1 MGANS
6 LLMILLFVSILA
18 VINFLAA
25 RHSIRWDLSENQN
38 FSLAPQ
44 THRVLR
50 SLPREV
56 TITVFTR
63 EKDPGYQSYK
73 ERLDS
78 YRQASSKIS
87 VEFVDPE
94 RQPKIAQSYG
104 ITKTDTAVFESA
116 GHSVRVTSP
125 SEVELTGAL
134 IRVSQDSKKRV
145 LFLEGHGEPS
155 LDDRE
160 RTGLS
165 AAREIL
171 LKQGYDVG
179 TLSLLK
185 EEAVPDH
192 TAILV
197 VAGPRRPVTIEE
209 QERIHTYVEKGG
221 HLLLLIDPDTQAD
234 LNPLLK
240 RWGLGVGPGALVD
253 LQDRLAQGDLTS
265 LLVRTF
271 TEHEITQDL
280 SAAVLFPLARHITFD
295 EQVGNAW
302 DYVPLARTSP
312 NSWAETDLK
321 GRVVNLNEK
330 EDIKGPLP
338 MAAALAPKVA
348 PEEGK
353 PRPAIVVIGNS
364 TFATNAFVNF
374 PGNSDFFLHTAGW
387 LAEERNMLAI
397 GPEGF
402 RASTVYPQSLT
413 GTSTALS
420 ASHSP
425 AGHHVFLRHHGVA
438 QTPAPLDRCGTG
450 PHSSWCSYWPDS
462 ACTSMSSSFRRKSR
476 TSDKILPTR
485 RCCSSTRKPS
495 PGSPSRPTGTNSSSL
510 GLPSRAGC

>member
-1 MGANS
+1 MKTIPLGVVGMALALAGAVGYSLAPTKLWLVTLMEGAALLCLLLFAIVHFSQLKAFSSRRSTRMGANS

-18 VINFLAA
+18 IVNFLAA

-44 THRVLR
+44 TYRVLR
-50 SLPREV
+50 NLPREV
-56 TITVFTR
+56 LVTVFTR

-78 YRQASSKIS
+78 YRQASPKIT

-94 RQPKIAQSYG
+94 RQPKIAQNYG
-104 ITKTDTAVFESA
+104 INRTDTAVFESA
-116 GHSVRVTSP
+116 GHTVRVTSP

-134 IRVSQDSKKRV
+134 IRVTQDRQKQV

-165 AAREIL
+165 VAKDIL
-171 LKQGYDVG
+171 LKQGYNVG

-185 EEAVPDH
+185 EAAVPDQ

-197 VAGPRRPVTIEE
+197 VAGPRRPVTTEE

-221 HLLLLIDPDTQAD
+221 HLLLLIDPDTQAG
-234 LNPLLK
+234 LNPLLTQ
-240 RWGLGVGPGALVD
+240 WGLGVGPGVLVD

-295 EQVGNAW
+295 EQTGKAW

-312 NSWAETDLK
+312 NSWAETDIK
-321 GRVVNLNEK
+321 GRVVNLDEK
-330 EDIKGPLP
+330 KDIKGPLP
-338 MAAALAPKVA
+338 MAAAISPKVP

-353 PRPAIVVIGNS
+353 PRPAVVVIGNS
-364 TFATNAFVNF
+364 TFATNAFMNF
-374 PGNSDFFLHTAGW
+374 PGNSDFFLHTAAW
-387 LAEERNMLAI
+387 LAEERNMM
-397 GPEGF
+397 
-402 RASTVYPQSLT
+402 SLV
-413 GTSTALS
+413 
-420 ASHSP
+420 P
-425 AGHHVFLRHHGVA
+425 K
-438 QTPAPLDRCGTG
+438 
-450 PHSSWCSYWPDS
+450 DS
-462 ACTSMSSSFRRKSR
+462 ALRPFTPNPLQERALLYLQVILLPVAMFVAGILVWRK
-476 TSDKILPTR
+476 R
-485 RCCSSTRKPS
+485 RC
-495 PGSPSRPTGTNSSSL
+495 L
-510 GLPSRAGC
+510 

>member
-1 MGANS
+1 MNFKTIPLGVIGVVLAVAGAIGYSLAPEKLWLVTILEGLALFCLILFVVVHFISLKAFSARRSTRMGANS
-6 LLMILLFVSILA
+6 LLMILLFVGILA
-18 VINFLAA
+18 IINFLAA
-25 RHSIRWDLSENQN
+25 SHSIRWDLSENQN

-50 SLPREV
+50 SLSREV
-56 TITVFTR
+56 LITVFTR
-63 EKDPGYQSYK
+63 EKDPGYQAYK

-78 YRQASSKIS
+78 YRQASPKIS

-94 RQPKIAQSYG
+94 RQPKIAQNYG
-104 ITKTDTAVFESA
+104 ISRTDTAVFESS
-116 GHSVRVTSP
+116 GHTVRVTAP

-155 LDDRE
+155 LEDRE

-165 AAREIL
+165 AAKDIL
-171 LKQGYDVG
+171 IKQGYDVG

-185 EEAVPDH
+185 EEAVPDR

-197 VAGPRRPVTIEE
+197 VAGPRRPVTPDE
-209 QERIHTYVEKGG
+209 QERIHHYVEKGG

-234 LNPLLK
+234 LNPLLNQ
-240 RWGLGVGPGALVD
+240 WGLGVGPGALVD

-321 GRVVNLNEK
+321 GRVVNLNEQ

-338 MAAALAPKVA
+338 MAAALTPKVA

-374 PGNSDFFLHTAGW
+374 PGNSDFFLHTAAW
-387 LAEERNMLAI
+387 LAEERDMMAI
-397 GPEGF
+397 VP
-402 RASTVYPQSLT
+402 R
-413 GTSTALS
+413 
-420 ASHSP
+420 
-425 AGHHVFLRHHGVA
+425 
-438 QTPAPLDRCGTG
+438 
-450 PHSSWCSYWPDS
+450 DS
-462 ACTSMSSSFRRKSR
+462 ALRLFTPNPLQDRALLYLQVILLPATMLFSGIVVWRKRRR
-476 TSDKILPTR
+476 L
-485 RCCSSTRKPS
+485 
-495 PGSPSRPTGTNSSSL
+495 
-510 GLPSRAGC
+510 

>member
-1 MGANS
+1 MKTIPLGVVGMALALAGAVGYSLAPTKLWLVTLTEGTALLCLLLFAIVHFSQLKAFSSRRSTRMGANS

-18 VINFLAA
+18 IVNFLAA

-44 THRVLR
+44 TYRVLR
-50 SLPREV
+50 NLPREV
-56 TITVFTR
+56 LVTVFTR

-78 YRQASSKIS
+78 YRQASPKIT

-94 RQPKIAQSYG
+94 RQPKIAQNYG
-104 ITKTDTAVFESA
+104 INRTDTAVFESA
-116 GHSVRVTSP
+116 GHTVRVTSP

-134 IRVSQDSKKRV
+134 IRVTQDRQKQV

-165 AAREIL
+165 VAKDIL
-171 LKQGYDVG
+171 LKQGYNVG

-185 EEAVPDH
+185 EAAVPDQ

-197 VAGPRRPVTIEE
+197 VAGPRRPVTTEE

-221 HLLLLIDPDTQAD
+221 HLLLLIDPDTQAG
-234 LNPLLK
+234 LNPLLTQ
-240 RWGLGVGPGALVD
+240 WGLGVGPGFLVD

-295 EQVGNAW
+295 EQTGKAW

-312 NSWAETDLK
+312 NSWAETDIK
-321 GRVVNLNEK
+321 GRVVNLDEK
-330 EDIKGPLP
+330 KDIKGPLP
-338 MAAALAPKVA
+338 MAAAISPKVP

-353 PRPAIVVIGNS
+353 PRPAVVVIGNS
-364 TFATNAFVNF
+364 TFATNAFMNF
-374 PGNSDFFLHTAGW
+374 PGNSDFFLHTAAW
-387 LAEERNMLAI
+387 LAEERNMM
-397 GPEGF
+397 
-402 RASTVYPQSLT
+402 SLV
-413 GTSTALS
+413 
-420 ASHSP
+420 P
-425 AGHHVFLRHHGVA
+425 K
-438 QTPAPLDRCGTG
+438 
-450 PHSSWCSYWPDS
+450 DS
-462 ACTSMSSSFRRKSR
+462 ALRPFTPNPLQERALLYLQVILLPVAMFVAGILVWRK
-476 TSDKILPTR
+476 R
-485 RCCSSTRKPS
+485 RC
-495 PGSPSRPTGTNSSSL
+495 L
-510 GLPSRAGC
+510 

>member
-1 MGANS
+1 MNFKTIPLGVIGVGLAVAGAIGYSLAPEKLWLVTLMEGSALFCLILFVVVHFISLKTFSARRSTRMGANS
-6 LLMILLFVSILA
+6 LLMILLFVGIL
-18 VINFLAA
+18 VIVNFLAA
-25 RHSIRWDLSENQN
+25 SHSIRWDLSENQN

-50 SLPREV
+50 SLSREV
-56 TITVFTR
+56 LITVFTR
-63 EKDPGYQSYK
+63 EKDPGYQAYK

-78 YRQASSKIS
+78 YRQASPKIS

-94 RQPKIAQSYG
+94 RQPKIAQNYG
-104 ITKTDTAVFESA
+104 ISRTDTAVFESS
-116 GHSVRVTSP
+116 GHTVRVTAP

-165 AAREIL
+165 AAKEIL
-171 LKQGYDVG
+171 IKQGYDVG
-179 TLSLLK
+179 TVSLLK
-185 EEAVPDH
+185 EEAVPDR

-197 VAGPRRPVTIEE
+197 MAGPRRPVTSDE
-209 QERIHTYVEKGG
+209 QKRIHHYVEKGG

-234 LNPLLK
+234 LNSLLNQ
-240 RWGLGVGPGALVD
+240 WGLGVGPGALVD

-321 GRVVNLNEK
+321 GRVVNLNEQ

-338 MAAALAPKVA
+338 MAAALTPKVA

-374 PGNSDFFLHTAGW
+374 PGNSDFFLHTAAW
-387 LAEERNMLAI
+387 LAEERDMMAI
-397 GPEGF
+397 VP
-402 RASTVYPQSLT
+402 R
-413 GTSTALS
+413 
-420 ASHSP
+420 
-425 AGHHVFLRHHGVA
+425 
-438 QTPAPLDRCGTG
+438 
-450 PHSSWCSYWPDS
+450 DS
-462 ACTSMSSSFRRKSR
+462 ALRLFTPNPLQ
-476 TSDKILPTR
+476 D
-485 RCCSSTRKPS
+485 
-495 PGSPSRPTGTNSSSL
+495 
-510 GLPSRAGC
+510 RALL

>member
-1 MGANS
+1 MNLKTIPLGVIGVVLAVAGAIGYSLVPEKLWIATLLEVSALLCLIIFVVVHFSGLKAFSTRRSTRIGANS
-6 LLMILLFVSILA
+6 ILMIFLFVAIL
-18 VINFLAA
+18 VIVNFLAA

-56 TITVFTR
+56 TVTVFTR
-63 EKDPGYQSYK
+63 EKDPGYQAYK

-87 VEFVDPE
+87 VEFVEPE
-94 RQPKIAQSYG
+94 RQPKIAQQYG
-104 ITKTDTAVFESA
+104 ISRTDTAIFESA
-116 GHSVRVTSP
+116 GQTVRVTAP

-160 RTGLS
+160 RTGLFS
-165 AAREIL
+165 AREIL
-171 LKQGYDVG
+171 IKQGYDVG

-185 EEAVPDH
+185 EAAVPDH

-197 VAGPRRPVTIEE
+197 VAGPRRPVITEE

-240 RWGLGVGPGALVD
+240 QWGLGVGPGVLVD

-295 EQVGNAW
+295 EQAGSAW

-321 GRVVNLNEK
+321 GRVVNLDEK

-374 PGNSDFFLHTAGW
+374 PGNSDFFLHTTGW
-387 LAEERNMLAI
+387 LAEERNMMAI
-397 GPEGF
+397 
-402 RASTVYPQSLT
+402 
-413 GTSTALS
+413 
-420 ASHSP
+420 
-425 AGHHVFLRHHGVA
+425 
-438 QTPAPLDRCGTG
+438 TPK
-450 PHSSWCSYWPDS
+450 DS
-462 ACTSMSSSFRRKSR
+462 ALRPFTPNPLEERTLLYLQVVLLPAAMLFSGIMVWRKRRR
-476 TSDKILPTR
+476 L
-485 RCCSSTRKPS
+485 
-495 PGSPSRPTGTNSSSL
+495 
-510 GLPSRAGC
+510 